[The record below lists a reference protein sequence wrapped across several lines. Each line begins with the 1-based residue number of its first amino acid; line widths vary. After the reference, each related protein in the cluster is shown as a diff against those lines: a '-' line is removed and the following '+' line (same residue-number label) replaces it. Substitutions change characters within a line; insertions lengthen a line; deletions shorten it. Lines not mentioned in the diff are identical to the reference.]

1 MQVLFIVFS
10 VAVGIQ
16 LVFTVIFLAAFAK
29 KQSAKQH
36 SEKPPVSIVVCA
48 HDELHNLNEL
58 IPILLSQNYPTF
70 EVIIVND
77 RSNDDTFDWLLNEAK
92 KDHRLR
98 MVHVNRLPE
107 HVTGKKYAL
116 TLGIRAATFD
126 WILLTDADCRPVSA
140 NWIQEVSSHFKSST
154 QFVLGFSP
162 YFKKPG
168 FLNLFIRFEAILT
181 AIQYVSLALLK
192 APYMGVGRNLSY
204 RKSFFMEKKGFTNLL
219 HVEGGDDDL
228 YVNRHAVGSNTEVCL
243 SADAVVRSVPKLT
256 WKEFFHQ
263 KVRHLSVGKRYT
275 FKFRAIL
282 GCFILSWLMTWFTG
296 IPLLFQP
303 EHLLWVGVLFAMRWI
318 MLVIVFYDAARRLG
332 DKFEV
337 WTVPVLDFVFS
348 IYYIS
353 TGLSALLTKK
363 VRWKKN

>member
-1 MQVLFIVFS
+1 MGIQVVFTIVFL
-10 VAVGIQ
+10 VA
-16 LVFTVIFLAAFAK
+16 FSR
-29 KQSAKQH
+29 KQSAKQY
-36 SEKPPVSIVVCA
+36 SDKPPVSIVVCA
-48 HDELHNLNEL
+48 HDEIHNLREL
-58 IPILLSQNYPTF
+58 IPNLLSQNYPTF
-70 EVIIVND
+70 EVIVVND
-77 RSNDDTFDWLLNEAK
+77 RSNDETFDWLLTEAK

-126 WILLTDADCRPVSA
+126 WILLTDADCRPA
-140 NWIQEVSSHFKSST
+140 GNNWIEEMSAHYNPST

-162 YFKKPG
+162 YMKKPG

-181 AIQYVSLALLK
+181 AIQYISLALLR

-204 RKSFFMEKKGFTNLL
+204 RKSFFMEKKGFNNLL

-228 YVNRHAVGSNTEVCL
+228 YVNRHARGSNTEVCL
-243 SADAVVRSVPKLT
+243 SPGAIVRSVPKLT
-256 WKEFFHQ
+256 WLEFFRQ

-275 FKFRAIL
+275 LKFRVIL
-282 GCFILSWLMTWFTG
+282 GLFMLSWLLTWFTA
-296 IPLLFQP
+296 IPMFFNQEL
-303 EHLLWVGVLFAMRWI
+303 LLWTAGIFAFRWI
-318 MLVIVFYDAARRLG
+318 MLVFVFQDAARRLG
-332 DKFEV
+332 EKFEV
-337 WTVPVLDFVFS
+337 WMVPVLDFVFS

-353 TGLSALLTKK
+353 TGVSALLTKK

>member
-1 MQVLFIVFS
+1 MQVLFIVFAT
-10 VAVGIQ
+10 VVGIQ
-16 LVFTVIFLAAFAK
+16 IVFTIIFLAAFSRK
-29 KQSAKQH
+29 SAKQH
-36 SEKPPVSIVVCA
+36 SQKPPVSIVVCA
-48 HDELHNLNEL
+48 HDEFQNLNEL

-70 EVIIVND
+70 EVIVVND
-77 RSNDDTFDWLLNEAK
+77 RSNDDTFDWLLAEAK

-126 WILLTDADCRPVSA
+126 WILLTDADCRPASG
-140 NWIQEVSSHFKSST
+140 NWIQEISSHYDTST

-162 YFKKPG
+162 YFKTPG

-181 AIQYVSLALLK
+181 AIQYISLALLK

-204 RKSFFMEKKGFTNLL
+204 RKSFFMENKGFNNLL

-228 YVNRHAVGSNTEVCL
+228 YVNRHALGSNTEVCM
-243 SADAVVRSVPKLT
+243 SPDAVVRSVPKLS
-256 WKEFFHQ
+256 WKEFFRQ

-275 FKFRAIL
+275 LKFRVIL
-282 GCFILSWLMTWFTG
+282 GLFVMTWLLTWFTA
-296 IPLLFQP
+296 IPLFFRQDLVLWTAGLF
-303 EHLLWVGVLFAMRWI
+303 VFRWI
-318 MLVIVFYDAARRLG
+318 MLVFVFQDAVKRLG

-337 WTVPVLDFVFS
+337 WTIPVLDFVFS

-353 TGLSALLTKK
+353 TGVSALLTKK